1 MRARVLFFLAALLML
16 AAPAR
21 AAVPDSIEAEAAE
34 NYFYIE
40 PGYSGSSIVLF
51 GSIDRE
57 KLRAKDF
64 DIAVTIRGPSRPVT
78 VWKKGRHAGLWIN
91 SERVTFEGVPNYY
104 SVLSTRPA
112 AEMAPLAERK
122 AYGIGLDALALPL
135 KSSGGTPGEA
145 APQEFQDALIRLK
158 RSSGLFT
165 EAEQGRCRVSWH
177 AAVPLARQSAG
188 RGRPRPLS
196 GSASISFRTARLLAR
211 PTPASG

>member
-1 MRARVLFFLAALLML
+1 MRARGLIFLGVLLML

-135 KSSGGTPGEA
+135 KSSGGAPGEA

-165 EAEQGRCRVSWH
+165 EQSKDAVEFLGTRLFRSHVNLP
-177 AAVPLARQSAG
+177 AAAG
-188 RGRPRPLS
+188 PAFIK
-196 GSASISFRTARLLAR
+196 SASISFRTARLPAR